1 MMEKTREELDAQ
13 LVVLTAQLLEAEE
26 TTDEYRSQ
34 VALNKRQLEDV
45 NKPELTEDQYAHLC
59 DAINDALR
67 EFNFEDSGNYDI
79 DFSLDYGN
87 QIIADNIT
95 FNEMDELQMTIEQAI
110 ESVFNTSKSQHSGN
124 D

>member
-1 MMEKTREELDAQ
+1 MEKTREELDAQ
-13 LVVLTAQLLEAEE
+13 LSVLTTQLLESEK
-26 TTDEYRSQ
+26 TTDEYRKQ
-34 VALNKRQLEDV
+34 LALNKRQLEDV
-45 NKPELTEDQYAHLC
+45 NKPVLTEDQYAHLC

-95 FNEMDELQMTIEQAI
+95 FNEMDELQMTIEKAI
-110 ESVFNTSKSQHSGN
+110 ESVFKTTE
-124 D
+124 

>member
-1 MMEKTREELDAQ
+1 MEKTREELDAQ
-13 LVVLTAQLLEAEE
+13 LSVLTTQLLESEK
-26 TTDEYRSQ
+26 TTDEYRKQ
-34 VALNKRQLEDV
+34 LALNKRQLEEV

>member
-1 MMEKTREELDAQ
+1 MEKTREELDAQ
-13 LVVLTAQLLEAEE
+13 LSVLTTQLLESEK

-95 FNEMDELQMTIEQAI
+95 FNEMDELQMTIEKAI
-110 ESVFNTSKSQHSGN
+110 ESVFKTTE
-124 D
+124 

>member
-1 MMEKTREELDAQ
+1 MKKTREELDAQ
-13 LVVLTAQLLEAEE
+13 LLLLTAELLESEKITE
-26 TTDEYRSQ
+26 SYRSQ
-34 VALNKRQLEDV
+34 AAATKRELEDV

-59 DAINDALR
+59 DAINDALS

>member
-1 MMEKTREELDAQ
+1 MKKTREELDDQ
-13 LVVLTAQLLEAEE
+13 LLVLTAQLLESEKATEL
-26 TTDEYRSQ
+26 YRAK
-34 VALNKRQLEDV
+34 VALNKQELEDV
-45 NKPELTEDQYAHLC
+45 NKPVLTEDQYAHLC

-87 QIIADNIT
+87 QIIADNIS

>member
-1 MMEKTREELDAQ
+1 MEKTREELDAQ
-13 LVVLTAQLLEAEE
+13 LVVLTAQLLEAEK

-95 FNEMDELQMTIEQAI
+95 FNEMDELQMAIEQAI
-110 ESVFNTSKSQHSGN
+110 ESVFKTTE
-124 D
+124 

>member
-1 MMEKTREELDAQ
+1 MKKTREELDEQ
-13 LVVLTAQLLEAEE
+13 LLILTAELLESEKITE
-26 TTDEYRSQ
+26 SYRSK

-45 NKPELTEDQYAHLC
+45 NKPVLTENQYAHLC

-67 EFNFEDSGNYDI
+67 AFNFEDSGNYDI

-95 FNEMDELQMTIEQAI
+95 FNEMDELQMTIEKAI
-110 ESVFNTSKSQHSGN
+110 ESVFKTTE
-124 D
+124 

>member
-1 MMEKTREELDAQ
+1 MEKTREELDAQ
-13 LVVLTAQLLEAEE
+13 LVVLTAQLLESEK
-26 TTDEYRSQ
+26 TTDAYRSQ

>member
-1 MMEKTREELDAQ
+1 MKKTREELDDQ
-13 LVVLTAQLLEAEE
+13 LLILTAELLESEKITE
-26 TTDEYRSQ
+26 SYRSQ
-34 VALNKRQLEDV
+34 AAATKRQLEDV
-45 NKPELTEDQYAHLC
+45 NKPELTEDQYSHLC
-59 DAINDALR
+59 DVINDALR

>member
-1 MMEKTREELDAQ
+1 MEKTREELDAQ
-13 LVVLTAQLLEAEE
+13 LVVLTAQLLEAEK
-26 TTDEYRSQ
+26 TTDAYRSQ

-45 NKPELTEDQYAHLC
+45 NKPELTEDQYSHLC
-59 DAINDALR
+59 DVINDALR

-95 FNEMDELQMTIEQAI
+95 FNEMDELQMTIEKAI
-110 ESVFNTSKSQHSGN
+110 ESVFKTTE
-124 D
+124 

>member
-1 MMEKTREELDAQ
+1 MEKTREELDAQ
-13 LVVLTAQLLEAEE
+13 LLVLTAQLLESEKA
-26 TTDEYRSQ
+26 TDLYRAK
-34 VALNKRQLEDV
+34 VALNKRELEDV

>member
-1 MMEKTREELDAQ
+1 MKKTREQLDDQ
-13 LVVLTAQLLEAEE
+13 LLILTAELLESEKITE
-26 TTDEYRSQ
+26 SYRSQ
-34 VALNKRQLEDV
+34 AAATKRQLEEV
-45 NKPELTEDQYAHLC
+45 NKPELTEDQYSHLC
-59 DAINDALR
+59 DVINDALR

-110 ESVFNTSKSQHSGN
+110 ESVFNTAKSQHSGN

>member
-1 MMEKTREELDAQ
+1 MEKTREELDAQ
-13 LVVLTAQLLEAEE
+13 LSVLTTQLLESEK
-26 TTDEYRSQ
+26 TTDEYRKQ
-34 VALNKRQLEDV
+34 LALNKRQLEDV

-110 ESVFNTSKSQHSGN
+110 ESVFNTAKSQHSGN

>member
-1 MMEKTREELDAQ
+1 MEKTREELDAQ
-13 LVVLTAQLLEAEE
+13 LLVLTAQLLEAEK

>member
-1 MMEKTREELDAQ
+1 MEKTREELDAQ
-13 LVVLTAQLLEAEE
+13 LSVLTTQLLESEK
-26 TTDEYRSQ
+26 TTDEYRKQ
-34 VALNKRQLEDV
+34 LALNKRQLEDV

>member
-1 MMEKTREELDAQ
+1 MKKTREQLDDQ
-13 LVVLTAQLLEAEE
+13 LLILTAELLESEKITE
-26 TTDEYRSQ
+26 SYRSQ
-34 VALNKRQLEDV
+34 AAATKRQLEEV
-45 NKPELTEDQYAHLC
+45 IKPDLTEDQYTHLC
-59 DAINDALR
+59 DAINDVLR

>member
-1 MMEKTREELDAQ
+1 MEKTREELDAQ
-13 LVVLTAQLLEAEE
+13 LLVLTAQLLESEK
-26 TTDEYRSQ
+26 TTDAYRSQ

-45 NKPELTEDQYAHLC
+45 NKPELTEDQYSHLC

-95 FNEMDELQMTIEQAI
+95 FNEMDELQMTIEKAI
-110 ESVFNTSKSQHSGN
+110 ESVFKTTE
-124 D
+124 

>member
-1 MMEKTREELDAQ
+1 MKKTREQLDDQ
-13 LVVLTAQLLEAEE
+13 LLILTAELLESEKITE
-26 TTDEYRSQ
+26 SYRSQ
-34 VALNKRQLEDV
+34 AAATKRQLEDV
-45 NKPELTEDQYAHLC
+45 NKPELTEDQYSHLC
-59 DAINDALR
+59 DVINDALR

>member
-1 MMEKTREELDAQ
+1 MKKTREQLDDQ
-13 LVVLTAQLLEAEE
+13 LLILTAELLESEKITE
-26 TTDEYRSQ
+26 SYRSQ
-34 VALNKRQLEDV
+34 AAATKRQLEEV

-95 FNEMDELQMTIEQAI
+95 FNEMDELQMTIEKAI
-110 ESVFNTSKSQHSGN
+110 ESVFKTTE
-124 D
+124 

>member
-1 MMEKTREELDAQ
+1 MEKTREELDAQ
-13 LVVLTAQLLEAEE
+13 LVVLTAQLLEAEK

>member
-1 MMEKTREELDAQ
+1 MEKTREELDAQ
-13 LVVLTAQLLEAEE
+13 LLVLTAQLLESEK

-45 NKPELTEDQYAHLC
+45 NKPELTENQYAHLC
-59 DAINDALR
+59 DTISDALR
-67 EFNFEDSGNYDI
+67 DFNFEDSGNYDI

>member
-1 MMEKTREELDAQ
+1 MKKTREQLDDQ
-13 LVVLTAQLLEAEE
+13 LLILTAELLESEKITE
-26 TTDEYRSQ
+26 SYRSQ
-34 VALNKRQLEDV
+34 AAATKRQLEEV
-45 NKPELTEDQYAHLC
+45 NKPELTEDQYSHLC
-59 DAINDALR
+59 DVINDALR

>member
-1 MMEKTREELDAQ
+1 MEKTREELDAQ
-13 LVVLTAQLLEAEE
+13 LLVLTAQLLESEK
-26 TTDEYRSQ
+26 TTDAYRSQ

-87 QIIADNIT
+87 QIVADHIT

-110 ESVFNTSKSQHSGN
+110 ESVFKTIEQTKTFNK
-124 D
+124 

>member
-1 MMEKTREELDAQ
+1 MEKTREELDAQ
-13 LVVLTAQLLEAEE
+13 LLVLTAQLLESEKA
-26 TTDEYRSQ
+26 TDLYRAK
-34 VALNKRQLEDV
+34 VALNKRELEDV
-45 NKPELTEDQYAHLC
+45 NKPVLTEDQYAHLC